1 MDDSQGFW
9 PTRAGNVAR
18 DGWRGSAVV
27 GRGYPIHVVAERTHR
42 VGARSHERSLRALVL
57 CPRDPLRAAR
67 GLTAKARG
75 GLLAGIRELRPGGP
89 LRYSRPTPSSLGTPN
104 NGRQRRTTHGAGGA
118 TTRHAGTNERSA
130 GPGHHATQHRFSES
144 RKTAVTTLRKG
155 SRARRLPGATPE
167 RRSRTWRRG
176 GRARGGRGLRIS
188 GRR

>member
-75 GLLAGIRELRPGGP
+75 GNALAVNRVERHGGP
-89 LRYSRPTPSSLGTPN
+89 
-104 NGRQRRTTHGAGGA
+104 
-118 TTRHAGTNERSA
+118 
-130 GPGHHATQHRFSES
+130 
-144 RKTAVTTLRKG
+144 TALLQ
-155 SRARRLPGATPE
+155 A
-167 RRSRTWRRG
+167 
-176 GRARGGRGLRIS
+176 
-188 GRR
+188 